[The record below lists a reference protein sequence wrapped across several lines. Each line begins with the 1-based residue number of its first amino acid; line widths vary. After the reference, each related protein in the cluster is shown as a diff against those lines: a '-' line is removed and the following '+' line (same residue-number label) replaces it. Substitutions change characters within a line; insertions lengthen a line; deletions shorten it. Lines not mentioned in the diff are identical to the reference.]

1 MDMNKTLLWTFGLLA
16 ALFISVYARAG
27 YVPETISYEGTV
39 LDEFGRPGVGTR
51 ELIFTLIDTN
61 NYRRWDELHP
71 SVRLD
76 SQGAFHVQLGNI
88 WTLPALEP
96 SWRMKVELF
105 NSGGAR
111 TPLTPTQAMTTVF
124 YALQADDAR
133 RVPNDLAVRQDLRVT
148 GELKTEGL
156 VAANRLNAEDIRAGD
171 ITITNRQL
179 TVSDLSSTTN
189 SPISI
194 SGELEITQGLV
205 LKGSVSMMTVMDF
218 NSSTSYG
225 LSGRYYLLAI
235 PNNAMNLSCIKVSVA
250 ASGALRT
257 YHSNMPGGIYF
268 LPLDMSRGDRI
279 HFYDRFGEETTI
291 YGLFRTIKLIQMH
304 Q

>member
-1 MDMNKTLLWTFGLLA
+1 MKKTRLWTTGLLA
-16 ALFISVYARAG
+16 ALFISAYARAG

-39 LDEFGRPGVGTR
+39 LDEFGQPGSGTR
-51 ELIFTLIDTN
+51 SLLFSLVDTN
-61 NYRRWDELHP
+61 GVTRWQEGLADVPLNQ
-71 SVRLD
+71 
-76 SQGAFHVQLGNI
+76 QGAFQVLLGKNI
-88 WTLPALEP
+88 PLPAIEP
-96 SWRMKVELF
+96 SWRINVELK
-105 NSGGAR
+105 NGSSSWKEV
-111 TPLTPTQAMTTVF
+111 TPTQAMTTVF
-124 YALQADDAR
+124 FALQADDAR

-156 VAANRLNAEDIRAGD
+156 VSASRLNAEDIRAGD

-194 SGELEITQGLV
+194 SGELELTQGLT
-205 LKGSVSMMTVMDF
+205 LKGSVSMMMVMDY

-235 PNNAMNLSCIKVSVA
+235 PINSMNLSCIKVSVA

-268 LPLDMSRGDRI
+268 LPLDMSRGDSI
-279 HFYDRFGEETTI
+279 HFYDRFGEETPF

>member
-1 MDMNKTLLWTFGLLA
+1 MKKTRLWTTVLLA
-16 ALFISVYARAG
+16 ALFISAYARAG

-39 LDEFGRPGVGTR
+39 LDEFGQPGSGTR
-51 ELIFTLIDTN
+51 SLLFTLVDTN
-61 NYRRWDELHP
+61 GTARWAEGLADVPLNQ
-71 SVRLD
+71 
-76 SQGAFHVQLGNI
+76 QGAFQVLLGKI
-88 WTLPALEP
+88 IPLPAIEP
-96 SWRMKVELF
+96 SWRFNVELK
-105 NSGGAR
+105 NGSSSWKEV
-111 TPLTPTQAMTTVF
+111 TPTQAMTTVF

-133 RVPNDLAVRQDLRVT
+133 RVPNDLVVRQDLRVT
-148 GELKTEGL
+148 GELKTVGL
-156 VAANRLNAEDIRAGD
+156 VSANRLNAEDIRAGD

-205 LKGSVSMMTVMDF
+205 LKGSISMMTVMDY
-218 NSSTSYG
+218 NYSTSEG

-235 PNNAMNLSCIKVSVA
+235 PYNSMNLSSIGVTFA
-250 ASGALRT
+250 ASGASRK
-257 YHSNMPGGIYF
+257 YNSNMPSGIYF

-279 HFYDRFGEETTI
+279 HFYDRFGQETTI